1 VQRYAFARPG
11 KVTSI
16 SGEDDARRI
25 PGIEEV
31 AVTVQIGDMIPEPT
45 HSGCTA
51 AMVLATG
58 ASVAQARATAQAALN
73 ALRIETVA

>member
-1 VQRYAFARPG
+1 
-11 KVTSI
+11 
-16 SGEDDARRI
+16 
-25 PGIEEV
+25 
-31 AVTVQIGDMIPEPT
+31 MIPEPT

-58 ASVAQARATAQAALN
+58 PSVAQARATAQAALN